1 MQILQDAGR
10 EHRNR
15 NASVWRL
22 DMRVPKINDFLCW
35 GKRKSQDI
43 HKKGA
48 DAEILG
54 SHSEP
59 AVQKSAEEKPRG
71 ANRIAAKAIQ
81 LHLKDKHEEA

>member
-1 MQILQDAGR
+1 
-10 EHRNR
+10 
-15 NASVWRL
+15 
-22 DMRVPKINDFLCW
+22 MRVPKINDFLCW

-71 ANRIAAKAIQ
+71 ANWIAAKAIQ